1 MTELATV
8 ARLSSAP
15 LTVLGM
21 YANASNATMLVH
33 LSDDGPP
40 QVPPGQDPLD
50 VLASRDLGVW
60 KPVAGQ
66 QPLWDF
72 DAATLPHREVAA
84 GIVDRLLGTDL
95 VPPTVWRDGPHGPG
109 SLQAHVPHDPTRHL
123 LEWVDGPDR
132 DDATLAALV
141 VFDLVVNNTDRKSG
155 HVLVAADRIWAI
167 DHGVTFHVDDKV
179 RTVAWQL
186 EGTPVPA
193 DLRGAA
199 ARLADRLVAAPGELV
214 GHLAADEIAATV
226 RRARAVAATA
236 DFPGLTSRA
245 QLPWPLV

>member
-1 MTELATV
+1 MDLATP
-8 ARLSSAP
+8 ARLQSAP

-33 LSDDGPP
+33 LSDAGSPRLDPD
-40 QVPPGQDPLD
+40 VDPLS
-50 VLASRDLGVW
+50 VLDSRDLGIW

-95 VPPTVWRDGPHGPG
+95 VPPTVWREGPHGPG
-109 SLQAHVPHDPTRHL
+109 SLQAHVPHDPARHL

-132 DDATLAALV
+132 DDDQLARLV
-141 VFDLVVNNTDRKSG
+141 VLDLVMNNTDRKAG
-155 HVLVAADRIWAI
+155 HVLVGAVRIWAI

-186 EGTPVPA
+186 QGEPVPTALRTAAAGLA
-193 DLRGAA
+193 DLLDDEPAH
-199 ARLADRLVAAPGELV
+199 LLDHLDREEVAA
-214 GHLAADEIAATV
+214 TF
-226 RRARAVAATA
+226 RRAREVAGR
-236 DFPGLTSRA
+236 DRFPTLVGRG

>member
-1 MTELATV
+1 MTELASV
-8 ARLSSAP
+8 ARLTSAP

-40 QVPPGQDPLD
+40 RVAPGQDPLD

-84 GIVDRLLGTDL
+84 GIVDRLLRTDL

-132 DDATLAALV
+132 DDAMLAALV
-141 VFDLVVNNTDRKSG
+141 VLDLVMNNTDRKSG
-155 HVLVAADRIWAI
+155 HVLVAPDRIWA
-167 DHGVTFHVDDKV
+167 
-179 RTVAWQL
+179 RRLQQ
-186 EGTPVPA
+186 PC
-193 DLRGAA
+193 
-199 ARLADRLVAAPGELV
+199 ARA
-214 GHLAADEIAATV
+214 IA
-226 RRARAVAATA
+226 RARPTRLRPAGSPDARGPRAV
-236 DFPGLTSRA
+236 PRSRV
-245 QLPWPLV
+245 LP